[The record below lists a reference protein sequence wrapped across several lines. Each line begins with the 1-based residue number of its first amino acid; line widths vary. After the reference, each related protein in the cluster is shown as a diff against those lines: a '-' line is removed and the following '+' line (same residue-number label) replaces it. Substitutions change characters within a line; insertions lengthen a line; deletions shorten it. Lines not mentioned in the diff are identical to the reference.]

1 MWVVLK
7 FDRKRLNFLKEDFNR
22 KLGKDCVFYDPKML
36 IQKFKGNKLS
46 KIEFNVL
53 GNYLF
58 CFHKN
63 FSVSNL
69 YNELNFCRGLKY
81 FLDGCFQCQR
91 EINDFIIKCKS
102 LENKEGY
109 ITSNLLNLHENKK
122 YIFSSGPFTEKIFKI
137 INLQKNKIDILMGNL
152 KTTINKE
159 KFLFKPI

>member
-109 ITSNLLNLHENKK
+109 ITSNLLNLHENKN
-122 YIFSSGPFTEKIFKI
+122 IFFLLDL
-137 INLQKNKIDILMGNL
+137 LQKRFL
-152 KTTINKE
+152 K
-159 KFLFKPI
+159 L